1 MEVLYQLSYPGGSSD
16 SRREAPERAGLGG
29 ADERACFSA
38 PPSAQIERGS
48 AQRYPPEAADGL
60 NGTPELRVVDF
71 QPSGSCFITK

>member
-16 SRREAPERAGLGG
+16 SRREASERAGPRSGG
-29 ADERACFSA
+29 H
-38 PPSAQIERGS
+38 RGIP
-48 AQRYPPEAADGL
+48 YPPEPALGL